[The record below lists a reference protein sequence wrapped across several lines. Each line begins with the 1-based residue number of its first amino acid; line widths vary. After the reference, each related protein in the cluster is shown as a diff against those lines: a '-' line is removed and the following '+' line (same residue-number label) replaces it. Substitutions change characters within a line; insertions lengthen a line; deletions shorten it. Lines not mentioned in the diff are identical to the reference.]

1 VRWPFR
7 RLRAGFGP
15 TSGPYGELRRGCF
28 VPRKSAAQR
37 LSTHNVSQ
45 PIHPLTPRALD
56 GCLYPRPPARAAP
69 AAVTYATQFCH
80 DLILLLLGNKSRL
93 LLLLTWADSRS
104 VRNHPFRVRPSL
116 RHAPCRTSQR
126 DPASGAASGQVSP
139 RSRIRRLARIST
151 GRLTRPPASHCRT
164 ASWLTPRLRPSAAR
178 DCPASSC
185 RRSHAVNSG
194 REGRYIQGASVMQT
208 VCSNTTKDA
217 T

>member
-7 RLRAGFGP
+7 RLRAGFEP

-56 GCLYPRPPARAAP
+56 GCLYPRPPARTAP

-104 VRNHPFRVRPSL
+104 VRNHPFRDALASAMPHAGQVSGIPHPAPPAAKF
-116 RHAPCRTSQR
+116 RHAPASAGSPGSAQAGLRARPQAIAVQPHGSHPGCG
-126 DPASGAASGQVSP
+126 PALRAIA
-139 RSRIRRLARIST
+139 
-151 GRLTRPPASHCRT
+151 
-164 ASWLTPRLRPSAAR
+164 LRPVAGVA
-178 DCPASSC
+178 
-185 RRSHAVNSG
+185 
-194 REGRYIQGASVMQT
+194 ML
-208 VCSNTTKDA
+208 
-217 T
+217 